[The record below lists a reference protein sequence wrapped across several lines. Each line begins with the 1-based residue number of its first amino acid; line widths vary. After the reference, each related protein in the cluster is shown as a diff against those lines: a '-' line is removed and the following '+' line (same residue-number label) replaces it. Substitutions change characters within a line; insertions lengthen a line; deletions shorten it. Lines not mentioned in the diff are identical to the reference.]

1 MHTLNSHAH
10 WVNRLALS
18 TDFVLRTAFHD
29 HTGQIPASIDE
40 KVKKAKERFEKA
52 ATVNTKIVE
61 RLVSASD
68 DAVIILWDPLG
79 ETPTKPIAKMTG
91 HQKAVNHVT
100 FSPDGLYIASS
111 SFDNSIKLWSGRDGK
126 FLLTCRGHVAPVRTI
141 PGADMMC
148 SCCGYCPNRLNSHVT
163 DRHHRF
169 INLHSRPTRDFL
181 CLVQKTR
188 R

>member
-1 MHTLNSHAH
+1 
-10 WVNRLALS
+10 VNRLALS

-29 HTGQIPASIDE
+29 HTGQIPPSTEE

-91 HQKAVNHVT
+91 HQKAVNHVI

-111 SFDNSIKLWSGRDGK
+111 SFDNSIKLWSARDGK
-126 FLLTCRGHVAPVRTI
+126 FLLTFRGHVAPVRSISRGEDKTI
-141 PGADMMC
+141 AVPKTA
-148 SCCGYCPNRLNSHVT
+148 PT
-163 DRHHRF
+163 D
-169 INLHSRPTRDFL
+169 
-181 CLVQKTR
+181 
-188 R
+188 